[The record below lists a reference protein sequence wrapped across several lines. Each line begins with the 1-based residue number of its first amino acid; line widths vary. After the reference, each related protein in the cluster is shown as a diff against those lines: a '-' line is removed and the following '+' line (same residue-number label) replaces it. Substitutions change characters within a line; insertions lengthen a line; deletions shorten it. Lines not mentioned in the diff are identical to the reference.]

1 MDDAAREHWERI
13 ADEVFDRALQRA
25 EANAPKAN
33 GSAHEVTVTDARF
46 ARLAELQ
53 AQLEVILRELSRLEP
68 GSIEHETAVLLRYE
82 PALRDALA
90 LGDELSD
97 EPGEP

>member
-53 AQLEVILRELSRLEP
+53 AQLEVILQELSDLQP
-68 GSIEHETAVLLRYE
+68 GSVEHEAAVLLRYE
-82 PALRDALA
+82 PVLRDTPCVRK
-90 LGDELSD
+90 EVRSV
-97 EPGEP
+97 

>member
-1 MDDAAREHWERI
+1 M
-13 ADEVFDRALQRA
+13 
-25 EANAPKAN
+25 
-33 GSAHEVTVTDARF
+33 TDARI

-53 AQLEVILRELSRLEP
+53 AKLEVILHELSELEP
-68 GSIEHETAVLLRYE
+68 GSIEHEAAVLLCYE
-82 PALRDALA
+82 PALRNTLA

>member
-1 MDDAAREHWERI
+1 M
-13 ADEVFDRALQRA
+13 
-25 EANAPKAN
+25 
-33 GSAHEVTVTDARF
+33 TDARV

-53 AQLEVILRELSRLEP
+53 AQLEVILRELSELEP
-68 GSIEHETAVLLRYE
+68 GSIEHEAAVLQRYE
-82 PALRDALA
+82 PVLRDTLA

>member
-1 MDDAAREHWERI
+1 M
-13 ADEVFDRALQRA
+13 FDRALQRA

-33 GSAHEVTVTDARF
+33 GSAHEVRVTDARF

-53 AQLEVILRELSRLEP
+53 AQLDVILQELSDLQP
-68 GSIEHETAVLLRYE
+68 GSVEHEAAVLLRYE
-82 PALRDALA
+82 PVLRDALA
-90 LGDELSD
+90 LGDELTD